1 MDIEGQLECLFSAQ
15 LKENDGQSVI
25 EVPATEITLGDI
37 DTETTYQVAI
47 LSDSLTERDEDNS
60 TSTEYADAT
69 TSAGTIPIQSD
80 SSSTPDVSLSSSA
93 AQSSVSSPAETQ
105 GDNNDTANT
114 DTNTTHTETD
124 RPDPPV
130 DEGEQRIV
138 TIEDTGDYGDGL
150 TRVER
155 GFVVIVPDATEG
167 DRVAIEIT
175 SVKETVAFADVV
187 ERFDTDG

>member
-15 LKENDGQSVI
+15 VQESNGQSVI
-25 EVPATEITLGDI
+25 EIPANEITLGDI
-37 DTETTYQVAI
+37 NTETTYRVAL
-47 LSDSLTERDEDNS
+47 LSDSPVDGDENKS
-60 TSTEYADAT
+60 TSTEYATAT
-69 TSAGTIPIQSD
+69 TSDTIPIQSN
-80 SSSTPDVSLSSSA
+80 SSSNSDVSISSSA
-93 AQSSVSSPAETQ
+93 TQSSVSSSTEARVDSAS
-105 GDNNDTANT
+105 GHNAN
-114 DTNTTHTETD
+114 TD

-187 ERFDTDG
+187 ERFDEEG

>member
-1 MDIEGQLECLFSAQ
+1 MDIEGQLECLFSAEVQ
-15 LKENDGQSVI
+15 ESDGQSVI
-25 EVPATEITLGDI
+25 EIPTNEISLGDI
-37 DTETTYQVAI
+37 DTETTYQVAL
-47 LSDSLTERDEDNS
+47 LSESLTETDQS
-60 TSTEYADAT
+60 KTTTTGYADST
-69 TSAGTIPIQSD
+69 TSESDIAIQSD
-80 SSSTPDVSLSSSA
+80 SPAGEDVSISSST
-93 AQSSVSSPAETQ
+93 AQSSISSPTETNP
-105 GDNNDTANT
+105 DSAPD
-114 DTNTTHTETD
+114 TETD

-187 ERFDTDG
+187 ERFEETN

>member
-1 MDIEGQLECLFSAQ
+1 
-15 LKENDGQSVI
+15 
-25 EVPATEITLGDI
+25 
-37 DTETTYQVAI
+37 VAI